1 MPALW
6 GPKNLSVVVLPEPG
20 LSTLVDGLIGTASPL
35 QLHGQILFKNTS
47 KSTLS
52 VGGLDAEVVGEFV
65 ARTSSTR
72 PFSFGGS
79 NTKSFVF
86 FQSRFPLRDPGRD
99 SEIEV
104 QASTPLSLPFRIDLK
119 PNLSQLVPSV
129 SNTKFRVVYTL
140 TVRAYGVKR
149 GKETIEGS
157 ANFSLESLP
166 VRPPKFAL
174 LDDLSAFGRK
184 DVTDMFQAVRWWISL
199 PLVFIPGDWF
209 EVQYQFQDLNDTTI
223 MSSNKINSIE
233 ITLYEIM
240 SLAAGI
246 DLGESGNR
254 EKKASWMIEQVTE
267 DGWGFMAKRGKQ
279 APSLAS
285 SPLAPSQN
293 QEHPIVNPTGTWG
306 QVTISHIISVTVSFT
321 DRNWRP
327 VTLEH
332 EVFVLGSSRISVL
345 NSHLAPLFEKSESL
359 PPNSPPWSRDA
370 HGEVFNDLADTAER
384 PGPSG
389 SSPAHH
395 FTFVEQ
401 VADDAPPGTLPR
413 INAAKVRAILQSKV
427 SVNFDELDP
436 DLPSLV
442 DPSSTTRTTTAEYTS
457 QSVDPRV
464 ALTQSISQLDIHSPA
479 GVAAW
484 AASVAAVAAVDG
496 LSSAGVS
503 TISDD
508 SGPRNDDTR
517 DVTPTPRMLGHAT
530 SSVSLRG
537 TPAEAAAVGTYRD
550 PRIEAATALYAQVP
564 GAAHVYASQASL
576 SRSNMVQTSFFDS
589 LSRPGGDP
597 AGDSFARLTPTLLG
611 TVQRPTALVP
621 IAYIDP
627 DHSAH
632 SSTPGRA
639 RTTSHPTPPQHQV
652 NIAAPIDP
660 EVAAAAMMESDEFW
674 YSMLDETYIQ
684 AARGGA
690 GAAGA
695 SSSDNH
701 RAREQIRRWTASQ
714 NMDRGGRAEGWQRV
728 KPLSHSRT
736 VSASADGGPP
746 APSPLRS
753 QTVNDAQRKGKGA
766 ELFTAQGGTS
776 SGRVGDDAVEGVVP
790 LSTVSLGRALGQ
802 GSGGSPEQGMT
813 SLGMDVE
820 MEDHDP
826 EQNIV
831 DALPDEEQLTMV
843 VNWLATPV
851 KPDKGKSSDPQP
863 TSTAVDAA
871 PRSVEPSN
879 ARRVPTQLRT
889 RPISLADSINDP
901 VAPYPRRRSTA
912 PTTNRYSMGSIEESP
927 TLAAPKIPMGGSPT
941 LRRASVS
948 SMSAID
954 IGEPHRRNST
964 THEYVR
970 LNGALSEEEAL
981 RLALEESAKAAGVT
995 LDEGP
1000 SDLHSAPARTSEV
1013 RRGSGGLAA
1022 IEEGD
1027 ADQLELSALGDEH
1040 SLRPNAGM
1048 VGHAPRGSAGGINPY
1063 ASRPVRGSSLATG
1076 GPPSVVEL
1084 ALERQLQRVAINGG
1098 LVDDEEALRQA
1109 LARSLV
1115 EVTGQVNPTA

>member
-1 MPALW
+1 MPAVW
-6 GPKNLSVVVLPEPG
+6 GPKTLSLVVLPEPG

-35 QLHGQILFKNTS
+35 QIHGQILFTNTS
-47 KSTLS
+47 KSNLS
-52 VGGLDAEVVGEFV
+52 VIGLDADVVGEFV
-65 ARTSSTR
+65 ARTSSAR
-72 PFSFGGS
+72 SFGFGGA

-104 QASTPLSLPFRIDLK
+104 AASTPLSLPFRIDLK

-129 SNTKFRVVYTL
+129 SNGKFRVVYTV
-140 TVRAYGVKR
+140 TVKAYGVKR

-209 EVQYQFQDLNDTTI
+209 EVQYQFQDLADKSI
-223 MSSNKINSIE
+223 MSSNKIKSIE
-233 ITLYEIM
+233 VTLYEIM
-240 SLAAGI
+240 SLAIGI

-267 DGWGFMAKRGKQ
+267 DGWGFVAKRGRQ
-279 APSLAS
+279 APYLAC
-285 SPLAPSQN
+285 SPLTPSQT
-293 QEHPIVNPTGTWG
+293 QERPTINPTGTWG

-332 EVFVLGSSRISVL
+332 EVFVLGSSRLSVL
-345 NSHLAPLFEKSESL
+345 NSHLAPLLEKSESL
-359 PPNSPPWSRDA
+359 PANAPPWSWDG
-370 HGEVFNDLADTAER
+370 HDGVFNDLADSPER
-384 PGPSG
+384 PGPSR
-389 SSPAHH
+389 SSPPNFA
-395 FTFVEQ
+395 FVDL

-413 INAAKVRAILQSKV
+413 INAAKVRALLQSKV

-457 QSVDPRV
+457 QSLDPRV
-464 ALTQSISQLDIHSPA
+464 ALTQTISQLDIHTPA

-508 SGPRNDDTR
+508 SGPRNDDAR
-517 DVTPTPRMLGHAT
+517 DVTPTPRTLGHAA

-537 TPAEAAAVGTYRD
+537 TPAEAAAAGTYRD
-550 PRIEAATALYAQVP
+550 PRIEAATTLYAHVP
-564 GAAHVYASQASL
+564 GGSHVFSVPGSL
-576 SRSNMVQTSFFDS
+576 SRSNIVQTSFFDS
-589 LSRPGGDP
+589 LSGPRGDS
-597 AGDSFARLTPTLLG
+597 AGDSIARVTPTLLG
-611 TVQRPTALVP
+611 TVQRPTVLVP

-627 DHSAH
+627 DHPAH
-632 SSTPGRA
+632 SATPGRA
-639 RTTSHPTPPQHQV
+639 RAASHPTPPQHQV

-674 YSMLDETYIQ
+674 YSMFDETYIQ
-684 AARGGA
+684 AAMGGA
-690 GAAGA
+690 GAGGA
-695 SSSDNH
+695 SSSDSH
-701 RAREQIRRWTASQ
+701 LAREQVRRWTALQ
-714 NMDRGGRAEGWQRV
+714 NMDRDRRMEGLQRV

-736 VSASADGGPP
+736 VSASAVGGGPLK
-746 APSPLRS
+746 PSPARS
-753 QTVNDAQRKGKGA
+753 QTVNDAQQKGKGVEIFPA
-766 ELFTAQGGTS
+766 HVGTS
-776 SGRVGDDAVEGVVP
+776 SGLGRRDGDNAVEGVEP
-790 LSTVSLGRALGQ
+790 LSTVSLGRALAQ
-802 GSGGSPEQGMT
+802 ASGVSPEQAMT

-820 MEDHDP
+820 AEVQEP

-831 DALPDEEQLTMV
+831 DPFPGEEQLRMA

-851 KPDKGKSSDPQP
+851 KADKGKASEPQ
-863 TSTAVDAA
+863 AVVV
-871 PRSVEPSN
+871 SGEPSN
-879 ARRVPTQLRT
+879 PRRVATQLRT
-889 RPISLADSINDP
+889 RPISLAESINDP

-912 PTTNRYSMGSIEESP
+912 PATNRYSMGSIEESP

-941 LRRASVS
+941 MRRTSVS

-964 THEYVR
+964 AHEYVR

-981 RLALEESAKAAGVT
+981 KLALEESAKAAGVT

-1000 SDLHSAPARTSEV
+1000 DLPSAPAMVSDV
-1013 RRGSGGLAA
+1013 RRRSGGLAA
-1022 IEEGD
+1022 IEQVE
-1027 ADQLELSALGDEH
+1027 ADLHDHQLGRVVIGEEQV
-1040 SLRPNAGM
+1040 LRPNAGM
-1048 VGHAPRGSAGGINPY
+1048 LGASVSAGSAN
-1063 ASRPVRGSSLATG
+1063 AHARPVRGSSLATG
-1076 GPPSVVEL
+1076 GPPSVVEI

-1115 EVTGQVNPTA
+1115 EVRGQVNPPT